1 MKKIDDGGYVTIK
14 SEGKLIPLSDK
25 EVEYYKEQEKKG
37 NKIEFIDLSEEE
49 FMQLDFLVKDLQV
62 NAELLNQISSS
73 GKLNEMMRDEW
84 DLSENILEWFGK
96 NYEKITSDQR
106 EEILS
111 KLEHE
116 EHRKY

>member
-1 MKKIDDGGYVTIK
+1 
-14 SEGKLIPLSDK
+14 
-25 EVEYYKEQEKKG
+25 
-37 NKIEFIDLSEEE
+37 
-49 FMQLDFLVKDLQV
+49 MQLDFLVKDLQI
-62 NAELLNQISSS
+62 NAELLNQVA
-73 GKLNEMMRDEW
+73 GREKVKEMIRKEW
-84 DLSENILEWFGK
+84 DLSENIFEWFGK